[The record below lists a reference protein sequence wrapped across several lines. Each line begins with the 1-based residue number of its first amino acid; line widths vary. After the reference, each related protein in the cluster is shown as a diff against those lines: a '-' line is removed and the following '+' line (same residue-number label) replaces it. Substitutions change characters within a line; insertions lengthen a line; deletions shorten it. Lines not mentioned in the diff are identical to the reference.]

1 MKQCAITFDDG
12 PNGDYTLQILDILA
26 QHSIKAT
33 FFFPGKN
40 IERLPDIAIKARDL
54 GHIIGNHTYS
64 HPHLNS
70 LSKEEII
77 LEIERSEDIF
87 NNVLGIKP
95 IYFRPPYGEYN
106 IVSEDIIKNK
116 GYKLILWDMDCY
128 SRDWQNPTPK
138 SITDISTKNTRDGS
152 IILLHDGRNIKADEN
167 RKNTVEALPDIIT
180 TLKNKGFDIVSLDKL
195 CKE

>member
-40 IERLPDIAIKARDL
+40 IERLPDIAVKVRDS
-54 GHIIGNHTYS
+54 GHAIGNHTYS

-70 LSKEEII
+70 LTKEEII
-77 LEIERSEDIF
+77 LEIEKSEEIF
-87 NNVLGIKP
+87 KSILDIKP
-95 IYFRPPYGEYN
+95 SYFRPPYGEYN
-106 IVSEDIIKNK
+106 IVSEDIIKNR
-116 GYKLILWDMDCY
+116 GYELILWDMDCY
-128 SRDWQNPTPK
+128 PRDWQNPT
-138 SITDISTKNTRDGS
+138 SETITDISTKKAKDGS
-152 IILLHDGRNIKADEN
+152 IILLHDGRNIKADAN
-167 RKNTVEALPDIIT
+167 RKNTVEALPHMIT
-180 TLKNKGFDIVSLDKL
+180 ILRNKGFDIVSLDQL

>member
-12 PNGDYTLQILDILA
+12 PNGEYTLQILDILA

-40 IERLPDIAIKARDL
+40 IKRLPDIAMKVRDSCHAM
-54 GHIIGNHTYS
+54 GSHTYS

-70 LSKEEII
+70 LTEEEII
-77 LEIERSEDIF
+77 LEIEKSEDIF
-87 NNVLGIKP
+87 KSILGIKP

-106 IVSEDIIKNK
+106 TASEDIIKNR
-116 GYKLILWDMDCY
+116 GYELILWDMDCC
-128 SRDWQNPTPK
+128 SRDWQNPTPET
-138 SITDISTKNTRDGS
+138 IIDISTKNIKDGS

-167 RKNTVEALPDIIT
+167 RKNTVEALPQIIT
-180 TLKNKGFDIVSLDKL
+180 RLRNKGFDIVSLDQL